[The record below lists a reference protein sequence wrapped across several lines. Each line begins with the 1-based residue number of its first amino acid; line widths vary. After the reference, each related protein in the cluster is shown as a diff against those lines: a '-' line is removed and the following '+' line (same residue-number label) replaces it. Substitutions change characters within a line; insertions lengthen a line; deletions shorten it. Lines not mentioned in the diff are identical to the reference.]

1 MDTKE
6 KGEYKLKVDC
16 SNDLSDWALANQSL
30 TLVQE
35 GGAATIGII
44 IGIVACLCITGGCI
58 WYHKC
63 HKKKDEAFNSDDLYE
78 AFVNNDQA

>member
-1 MDTKE
+1 VDTKE
-6 KGEYKLKVDC
+6 KGEYELKVDC

>member
-6 KGEYKLKVDC
+6 KGEYELKVDC